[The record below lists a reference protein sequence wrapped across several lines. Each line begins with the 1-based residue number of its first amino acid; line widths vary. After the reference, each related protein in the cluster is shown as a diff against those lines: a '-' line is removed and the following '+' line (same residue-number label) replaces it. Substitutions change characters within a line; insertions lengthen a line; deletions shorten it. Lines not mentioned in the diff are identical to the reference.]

1 MGTAKLANHNHTQF
15 KFHLKLIKLFNFV
28 MINVINI
35 PKYQHNK
42 SKIYEMQFKTFVR
55 MALGVLTE
63 FLVRSLLFLITL
75 PALPVAILFCS
86 VSLAFS
92 LVCSSTR
99 NNNKS
104 PKENTQKKKNIY
116 IYIYIHAWLV
126 RNCRKRKKKKKRK
139 PKTAESMKQ
148 KQKIFSFWFF
158 MASSKTKQGVRIE
171 RRVEKEKR
179 CVRKYLLR
187 TF

>member
-104 PKENTQKKKNIY
+104 PKENTQKKKKY
-116 IYIYIHAWLV
+116 IYIYIFMLGWSEIV
-126 RNCRKRKKKKKRK
+126 GKEKKKKKRK

>member
-116 IYIYIHAWLV
+116 IYIYINAWLV
-126 RNCRKRKKKKKRK
+126 RNCRKRKKKKKK
-139 PKTAESMKQ
+139 KNPKQQ
-148 KQKIFSFWFF
+148 K
-158 MASSKTKQGVRIE
+158 A
-171 RRVEKEKR
+171 
-179 CVRKYLLR
+179 
-187 TF
+187 

>member
-104 PKENTQKKKNIY
+104 PKENTQKKKIY
-116 IYIYIHAWLV
+116 IYIYIFMLGWSEIV
-126 RNCRKRKKKKKRK
+126 GKEKKKKKKKTQNSRK
-139 PKTAESMKQ
+139 HET
-148 KQKIFSFWFF
+148 
-158 MASSKTKQGVRIE
+158 KTKNIFVLVFHGFL
-171 RRVEKEKR
+171 KD
-179 CVRKYLLR
+179 
-187 TF
+187 